1 MQNKFQMKGIFQ
13 VVEKDNETGEV
24 LDTFTEENVI
34 TDIAFEHLI
43 QSFTNGTYNNKIIQ
57 TISLGDD
64 IGTGTLLSPEAP
76 SSSITEADH
85 NLVFEIPS
93 PEFFVDYPDALTV
106 RFYGT
111 VNGATVM
118 SNYPSE
124 ANVVYT
130 SAMLK
135 LSSLEPFS
143 YKRFSARTISEL
155 ISVDISWTITFSEI
169 QV

>member
-1 MQNKFQMKGIFQ
+1 MNKENVEAIGIFKM
-13 VVEKDNETGEV
+13 VERNTATGEV
-24 LDTFTEENVI
+24 FGEFEEKNVI
-34 TDIAFEHLI
+34 TDIAFSHLI
-43 QSFTNGTYNNKIIQ
+43 SSFTDASYNNKIVQ

-64 IGTGTLLSPEAP
+64 IGSGSLLSPEQPTSA
-76 SSSITEADH
+76 ITEAEHD
-85 NLVFEIPS
+85 LVFEIPS
-93 PEFFVDYPDALTV
+93 NEFFVDYPSASSV

-118 SNYPSE
+118 TNYPSE

-135 LSSLEPFS
+135 LNSLEPFS

-155 ISVDISWTITFSEI
+155 ISVDISWTISFQE
-169 QV
+169 V